1 MAQERGAAPRLTA
14 DVADFLSHLSAE
26 RGLSANTV
34 SAYAADAQQFVEHL
48 LDTGRRDWAITRA
61 DVDRYCEMLAGRG
74 YAMSTQSRK
83 IASVRALYRFLQE
96 RGRVAENPTDDLH
109 RSWRRQSPPS
119 VLATEEI
126 DRLIET
132 ATASP
137 GEFAGQRERAMF
149 EVLYGT
155 GVHASELVRLDVSD
169 VDLRASQICCG
180 RGTRAQRD
188 QPVGPR
194 VGQALRSWM
203 FGQRR
208 QVAGEG
214 QTALF
219 VNRRGERLTR
229 QGFWLIFKR
238 VVQNAGLDRRVSP
251 RTIRHTFAT
260 NLAARAASASDV
272 REGLGHSSASA
283 STMYRRLAREDPK
296 SGDRLHGS

>member
-1 MAQERGAAPRLTA
+1 MALKEGAAQRLAA
-14 DVADFLSHLSAE
+14 DVADFLNHLAGD

-34 SAYAADAQQFVEHL
+34 SAYAADSQQFVEHL
-48 LDTGRRDWAITRA
+48 LDSGRDGWSIGRPDL
-61 DVDRYCEMLAGRG
+61 DRYGEMLAGRG

-83 IASVRALYRFLQE
+83 IASVRALYRFLHD
-96 RGRVAENPTDDLH
+96 RGRVTENPTEELH
-109 RSWRRQSPPS
+109 RSWRRQSPPE
-119 VLATEEI
+119 VLSTAEI
-126 DRLIET
+126 DRLIEA

-155 GVHASELVRLDVSD
+155 GVHASELVRLDVGD
-169 VDLRASQICCG
+169 VDLGAGQIRCG

-194 VGQALRSWM
+194 VSQALRSWL

-208 QVAGEG
+208 RVAGDG
-214 QTALF
+214 QPALF
-219 VNRRGERLTR
+219 INRRGERLTR

-238 VVQNAGLDRRVSP
+238 VVRAAGLDRGVSP

-260 NLAARAASASDV
+260 NLAARSASAAAV

-296 SGDRLHGS
+296 SGDRLQGS